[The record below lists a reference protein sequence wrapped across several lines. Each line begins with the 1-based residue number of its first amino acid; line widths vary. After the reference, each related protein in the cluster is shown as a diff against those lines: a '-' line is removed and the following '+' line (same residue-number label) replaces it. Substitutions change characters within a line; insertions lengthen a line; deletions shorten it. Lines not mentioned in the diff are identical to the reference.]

1 MTVEITDRQA
11 VQVARLLKGEI
22 DDLEDTINSEYDDT
36 PDDIADRIVYMA
48 KVNCRNYED
57 IKSTVE
63 EQLPDAEVE
72 RVNRD

>member
-72 RVNRD
+72 RINRD